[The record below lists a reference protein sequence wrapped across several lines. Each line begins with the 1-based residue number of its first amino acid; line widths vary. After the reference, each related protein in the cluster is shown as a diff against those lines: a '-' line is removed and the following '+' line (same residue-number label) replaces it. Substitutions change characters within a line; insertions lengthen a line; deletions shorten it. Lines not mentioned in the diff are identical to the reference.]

1 MAKAK
6 MSLLTAVETAI
17 KVNQG
22 YTSELRAVSIF
33 PRAENDQAAA
43 EVTLLAGSNLNK
55 VKQNLD

>member
-1 MAKAK
+1 

-33 PRAENDQAAA
+33 PRVENDQITA
-43 EVTLLAGSNLNK
+43 EVTLLVGSNLNK